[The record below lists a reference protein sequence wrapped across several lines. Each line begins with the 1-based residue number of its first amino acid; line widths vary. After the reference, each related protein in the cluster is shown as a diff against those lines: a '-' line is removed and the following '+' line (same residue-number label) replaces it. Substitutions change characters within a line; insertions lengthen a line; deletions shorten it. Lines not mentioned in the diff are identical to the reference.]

1 MKLSINHL
9 LVEMSMI
16 ISIFGIYSCSSNS
29 EDNLKYVLE
38 KTEMVSIP
46 VGEQCSVESGTMNFF
61 KDPMTKEEIII
72 SHNKV
77 NHVVS
82 EINLTTRKEHPLF
95 KISSGGP
102 NGVGWAYHVQK
113 LRRNKYMVLASNSY
127 LLSILDSLGHRLE
140 QYNFLDDPND
150 QYAGYPW
157 VDLET
162 PFFTKDSVAYMRF
175 SSSTNPYS
183 KDSFKGENALYAY
196 DFNSHTHHE
205 LFEFPDEACR
215 KSFGLRTGKCSVCLS
230 LDEKQLLV
238 SFPSLSYILSYDLK
252 THKRVKY
259 PAAVS
264 GGMEVEPDQHKQMP
278 NFPEYD
284 LTTPI
289 LYTSLLRDPYR
300 KVYYRIVVR
309 GLDKELVKRTKYKY
323 WSYKPLTV
331 ITLDEHFNKIAETSL
346 EKDHYSSIDY
356 FVGEKGF
363 YIKAFHPD
371 DKTISEDE
379 IRFQCYTLNK
389 RS

>member
-1 MKLSINHL
+1 
-9 LVEMSMI
+9 
-16 ISIFGIYSCSSNS
+16 
-29 EDNLKYVLE
+29 
-38 KTEMVSIP
+38 MVSIP
-46 VGEQCSVESGTMNFF
+46 VGEQCSVESGFMTFF
-61 KDPMTKEEIII
+61 KDPMTKKEIII

-82 EINLTTRKEHPLF
+82 EINLTTGKEHPLF
-95 KISSGGP
+95 KLSSGGP

-113 LRRNKYMVLASNSY
+113 LRRNRYMVLASNSY

-162 PFFTKDSVAYMRF
+162 PFFTKDSVAYMRYI
-175 SSSTNPYS
+175 SSTDPYT

-196 DFNSHTHHE
+196 DFKSHTHK
-205 LFEFPDEACR
+205 EFFVFPEEACG
-215 KSFGLRTGKCSVCLS
+215 KPFGLIGSKCSVCLS
-230 LDEKQLLV
+230 LDEKHLLV
-238 SFPSLSYILSYDLK
+238 NFPSLSYILSYDLK

-264 GGMEVEPDQHKQMP
+264 GGMEVETDHHKHMP
-278 NFPEYD
+278 NVPEYD
-284 LTTPI
+284 LTAPI

-300 KVYYRIVVR
+300 KVYYRIVER

-323 WSYKPLTV
+323 WLYKPLTI
-331 ITLDEHFNKIAETSL
+331 ITLDEHLNKITETPL
-346 EKDHYSSIDY
+346 EDGHYACRDF

-379 IRFQCYTLNK
+379 IRFQCYTLHK